1 MSAIIKEIYWQEY
14 DTTTQ
19 IRTVRADIIC
29 DALADLPS
37 GGILDDYKLDIGS
50 RAKVIADGSDWKI
63 QSTGSWVRQPSKLQL
78 DLAGY
83 ATEQYVD
90 AGLAAK
96 VDSTTY
102 TAGQASQDAVIS
114 AGAMRYED
122 SGIIRLNQLTWSQTS
137 AGTGMW
143 IADCYTAQSVDKIV
157 SVLITSFGA
166 LKPSEIK
173 TLFTYIPSSVS
184 GMHTI
189 RLVCD
194 QNLSGISSNPTLYLR
209 VFGYGYQ

>member
-50 RAKVIADGSDWKI
+50 CAKVIADGSEWKI
-63 QSTGSWVRQPSKLQL
+63 QSSGSWVRQPSKLHL
-78 DLAGY
+78 DLSGY

-96 VDSTTY
+96 VDITTY
-102 TAGQASQDAVIS
+102 TAGQAAQDAAIA
-114 AGAMRYED
+114 AGAIRYVD
-122 SGIIRLNQLTWSQTS
+122 SGNIRLNQLAWTQTYS
-137 AGTGMW
+137 GTGLW
-143 IADCYTAQSVDKIV
+143 VADAFVASSLGTIISAMITAFGAVRPTE
-157 SVLITSFGA
+157 ITS
-166 LKPSEIK
+166 LW
-173 TLFTYIPSSVS
+173 LYLPSSAE
-184 GMHTI
+184 GMKTI
-189 RLVCD
+189 RVVCD
-194 QNLSGISSNPTLYLR
+194 RDPTDLTSNPTIRIR
-209 VFGYGYQ
+209 VFGYE